1 MQNIEK
7 DQKKRFKFSCFSER
21 QITFLRSY
29 EVHGLT
35 STVVVVV
42 IVVDDDDGDDDV
54 MTMMKDKHVSCVMMN
69 DHNTLV
75 QKNEFIS

>member
-29 EVHGLT
+29 EAHGLT

-42 IVVDDDDGDDDV
+42 VDDDDSDDDV
-54 MTMMKDKHVSCVMMN
+54 MTMTKDKHVSCVMMN